1 MDGFPGIKRVA
12 LERSVTQ
19 QYRGF
24 WLLGFT
30 SSTQPTPKFI
40 KVRKNK
46 GFGFLYSE
54 SDTRGL
60 AWVTTKIPVTELE
73 HLRQS

>member
-1 MDGFPGIKRVA
+1 MPKTAPVVVGWV
-12 LERSVTQ
+12 ERSVTQ

-30 SSTQPTPKFI
+30 CSTPTTPKFI

-46 GFGFLYSE
+46 DFGFLYSE
-54 SDTRGL
+54 SDTRG
-60 AWVTTKIPVTELE
+60 
-73 HLRQS
+73 